1 MCVCVPARARACVYV
16 CARARVCVHVCVCLC
31 VCVCACV
38 RARYGYVCASVIAV
52 ADMCTL
58 LVIFAEACQSYRLLN
73 TLVSPPRFKTHSL
86 LLNMANKESK
96 SESKGNER
104 LQW

>member
-1 MCVCVPARARACVYV
+1 MCVCV
-16 CARARVCVHVCVCLC
+16 C
-31 VCVCACV
+31 VCVFA
-38 RARYGYVCASVIAV
+38 RALCGCVCASVIVV
-52 ADMCTL
+52 ADICIF
-58 LVIFAEACQSYRLLN
+58 LVVFADACPCYRLRN